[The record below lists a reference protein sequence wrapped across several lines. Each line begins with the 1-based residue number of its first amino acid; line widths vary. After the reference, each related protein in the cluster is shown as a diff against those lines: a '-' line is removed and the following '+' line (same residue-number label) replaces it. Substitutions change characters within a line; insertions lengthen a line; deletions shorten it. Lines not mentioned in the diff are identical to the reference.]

1 MVAPAYRARCFWHRE
16 LLASTDVPPD
26 SVPIDTHEWISFED
40 DHTRRTWVFDATF
53 LRSNWSCIFGCGC
66 KGVLDDDATTMS
78 QGCCSYGAH
87 FIDESDVQ
95 TVVESSAR
103 LSKRH
108 WQFKKK
114 GRAGGIFDVVDGVT
128 TTRLVDDACIFLNR
142 PGFEGGVG
150 CAFHIAALEAGER
163 PMDWKPDVCWQ
174 LPLRLEEHTD
184 DHGYVTSTLREW
196 KRRDWGPGGAEFH
209 WWCTETDE
217 AFVGAVPAYVY
228 LRDEIVEMVGQWAY
242 DEMVALIERPQWTP
256 LPHPAVRR

>member
-1 MVAPAYRARCFWHRE
+1 MPN
-16 LLASTDVPPD
+16 D

-53 LRSNWSCIFGCGC
+53 LRSRWSCIFGAGC
-66 KGVLDDDATTMS
+66 QGVLDSDAAELS

-87 FIDESDVQ
+87 FVDEADVQ
-95 TVVESSAR
+95 TVVVSSAR

-114 GRAGGIFDVVDGVT
+114 GKAGGIFDVVDGVT

-142 PGFEGGVG
+142 PGFEGGTG

-228 LRDEIVEMVGQWAY
+228 LRDEIVEMVGAAAY
-242 DEMVALIERPQWTP
+242 DHMVELIERPQWTP
-256 LPHPAVRR
+256 LPHPATRRRTE

>member
-1 MVAPAYRARCFWHRE
+1 MHERLFAPVVDW
-16 LLASTDVPPD
+16 LASPG
-26 SVPIDTHEWISFED
+26 VPIDTHEWISFED

-53 LRSNWSCIFGCGC
+53 LRSNWSCIVGSGC
-66 KGVLDDDATTMS
+66 KGVLDDDATEMA
-78 QGCCSYGAH
+78 QGGWSYGAH
-87 FIDESDVQ
+87 FIDAADVQ

-103 LSKRH
+103 LKKQH
-108 WQFKKK
+108 WQYKKQGK
-114 GRAGGIFDVVDGVT
+114 AGGIFDVVDGVT
-128 TTRLVDDACIFLNR
+128 TTRLVKDACIFLNR
-142 PGFEGGVG
+142 PGFEGGTG

-217 AFVGAVPAYVY
+217 AFVGSVPAYRY
-228 LRDEIVEMVGQWAY
+228 LRDEIVEMVGLDAY
-242 DEMVALIERPQWTP
+242 TKMVELIERPKWTP
-256 LPHPAVRR
+256 LPHPAVRRA